1 MKLKSIAVVLLAGL
15 FSTSSAYAYVT
26 KNSSFEIKCNTG
38 GGYPVDYSFVGS
50 NGNVVVTTHNS
61 TIDHTNK
68 YRAVVTH
75 LLEGDTIDLR
85 FNRMDSPL
93 SNPQHLRLRKYS
105 SNYEGALY
113 TIDVDNLKGASVSA
127 RNSFETCTASFS

>member
-15 FSTSSAYAYVT
+15 FSTSSANAYVT
-26 KNSSFEIKCNTG
+26 KNSSFEIKCHSG
-38 GGYPVDYSFVGS
+38 GGYPEDYSFVGS
-50 NGNVVVTTHNS
+50 NGHVVVTSHDLN
-61 TIDHTNK
+61 IDHTNK

-75 LLEGDTIDLR
+75 LVEGEIIDLR

-93 SNPQHLRLRKYS
+93 SDPQHLRLRKYS

-113 TIDVDNLKGASVSA
+113 LIEVDKIKGANV
-127 RNSFETCTASFS
+127 RVRTSFETCTASFY